1 MLRGTKEMLKV
12 DNLCKD
18 FGGLRAV
25 DHCSFE
31 VPQGAIYGLIGPNGA
46 GKTTVFNLI
55 TGILKADK
63 GRVLF
68 KGENITNLKPYQIA
82 QKGLGRTFQIPRLF
96 YNMTVMEN
104 LLLGAKNQYGE
115 NLLYAILSLPSSRRQ
130 QLALEKRALDLL
142 EVLGISHLRDEYV
155 ANLGHAEQKLVELGR
170 TLMADSQLI
179 LLDEPTAGLNPVFAG
194 KFLDYIRELRDH
206 QGKTFLLVEH
216 NMRVVMN
223 YCEWIIVLNYGQK
236 IAEGTPEQ
244 VSNDPA
250 VIEAY
255 LGE

>member
-1 MLRGTKEMLKV
+1 
-12 DNLCKD
+12 
-18 FGGLRAV
+18 
-25 DHCSFE
+25 
-31 VPQGAIYGLIGPNGA
+31 
-46 GKTTVFNLI
+46 
-55 TGILKADK
+55 
-63 GRVLF
+63 
-68 KGENITNLKPYQIA
+68 
-82 QKGLGRTFQIPRLF
+82 
-96 YNMTVMEN
+96 
-104 LLLGAKNQYGE
+104 
-115 NLLYAILSLPSSRRQ
+115 
-130 QLALEKRALDLL
+130 
-142 EVLGISHLRDEYV
+142 
-155 ANLGHAEQKLVELGR
+155 
-170 TLMADSQLI
+170 MADSQLI